1 MRELDEVECFAPV
14 YRTLHVAVTPLAAT
28 NIGGSPHE
36 CNWGLSIMP
45 SWKDYGHNRPSGENR
60 PDDLSLSLPI
70 RKGSTSR
77 GQKSRRISRRK

>member
-36 CNWGLSIMP
+36 CNWGLFDHAFLEGFALTGITR
-45 SWKDYGHNRPSGENR
+45 KLRRRSGAVF
-60 PDDLSLSLPI
+60 
-70 RKGSTSR
+70 
-77 GQKSRRISRRK
+77 KSF